1 MSFKDAL
8 HVSSASL
15 ILKMALPSWTMK
27 LTERTRKA
35 DQALNELKVLYPTT
49 YLLYL
54 SWLMYRTAIYDRN
67 GERSQKCGDKGRAL
81 RFV

>member
-1 MSFKDAL
+1 MTLKDAL
-8 HVSSASL
+8 HVSSTSL
-15 ILKMALPSWTMK
+15 ILKMVLPSWEMK

-35 DQALNELKVLYPTT
+35 DQELNELKVPYPTT
-49 YLLYL
+49 YLLNP

-67 GERSQKCGDKGRAL
+67 GERSQKCGDKGREL

>member
-1 MSFKDAL
+1 MTLKDAL
-8 HVSSASL
+8 HVSSTSL
-15 ILKMALPSWTMK
+15 ILKMVLPSWEMK

-35 DQALNELKVLYPTT
+35 DQELNELKVPYPTT
-49 YLLYL
+49 YLLYP